1 MKKELSRRSGVQ
13 IAAEL
18 MKLLGGRLS
27 AVMLLAVLNGSLG
40 FLCAMGVPFFGAVG
54 IAKALGESIP
64 LTYGAIAGLCVGC
77 GVLRGG
83 LRYLEQYGNHYIAF
97 RLLAVLRDK
106 IFTKLRA
113 LCPAKLESRQKGS
126 LLTMITADIETLEV
140 FYAHTV
146 SPVCIAVLVSAAV
159 MVVTGLAASWY
170 LSLIAAAAYLCIGV
184 LLPRF
189 FSRRMA
195 ETGMRYRRELGDF
208 GAYFLDSIKGIR
220 ELVLYNAGETRAAE
234 VGRRSDAMLG
244 RTKALKRETALSA
257 AATEAAVSLSVLA
270 VLAVG
275 IFLVHIGSLSVGRMV
290 LGVTAVFGSFGP
302 VIAVSALPANL
313 NQTFASGERILR
325 LLEEQPEVEAVEN
338 GTELSCEGLEVHDL
352 SFAYG
357 GEAVLKGVSMTARKN
372 EIVGIVGE
380 SGCGKSTL
388 LKLLLRFWER
398 SGGQIRYNGTD
409 IDEINTESLYRNVTM
424 VSQSTYLFDATIAEN
439 LRVAKPD
446 ATDEELMAALRM
458 ASAEELVQ
466 ALPEG
471 LNTPA
476 GLLGERLSMGERQRI
491 GLARAF
497 LSGCPLILLDE
508 PTSNVDSIN
517 EGVIL
522 RALLK
527 HKQGQD
533 DHSGIPP
540 RVYHGGGGQGIQ
552 NGKRTN
558 GGASNMNRRY
568 LQKFQIKD
576 VVFLAIMSAVALA
589 TCAVMPLV
597 ISLQPLIFGISQLVT
612 ALQIGVFFAIGLYKV
627 RKPGS
632 LLIMALMMGL
642 IQLMM
647 SPPMFLSSVLN
658 GVLIEL
664 IVLLLFRGYER
675 DAAVFVAAMLHTP
688 LSLPFN
694 YLYNRIIKGA
704 DSPLAAVADGA
715 PLAAVGMT
723 LAVVAV
729 SALGALIGIK
739 IARELKKSGVLKK

>member
-1 MKKELSRRSGVQ
+1 MNDTTTHRTP
-13 IAAEL
+13 AAIVA
-18 MKLLGGRLS
+18 RLI
-27 AVMLLAVLNGSLG
+27 VLVKPMLPIMVAAIV
-40 FLCAMGVPFFGAVG
+40 MGVAGHFCATFITIFGGFA
-54 IAKALGESIP
+54 I
-64 LTYGAIAGLCVGC
+64 LTAAGLQSPLPTVGTAFGC
-77 GVLRGG
+77 ILVFALLRGVLR
-83 LRYLEQYGNHYIAF
+83 YAEQASNHYIAF

-106 IFTKLRA
+106 IFTKLRV

-146 SPVCIAVLVSAAV
+146 SPVCIAVLVSLAV

-170 LSLIAAAAYLCIGV
+170 LSMIAAAAYLCIGI

-220 ELVLYNAGETRAAE
+220 ELVLYNSGEARAAE
-234 VGRRSDAMLG
+234 VDRRSNAMLG
-244 RTKALKRETALSA
+244 RTKALKRETALST
-257 AATEAAVSLSVLA
+257 AATEAAVSLAVLV

-275 IFLVHIGSLSVGRMV
+275 IFLVHSGSLSVGRMV

-325 LLEEQPEVEAVEN
+325 LLEEQPEVEAVEH
-338 GTELSCEGLEVHDL
+338 GTALSYEGLEVNDL

-357 GEAVLKGVSMTARKN
+357 GEAVLKGVSMAARKN

-409 IDEINTESLYRNVTM
+409 IDEINTESLYQNVTM

-439 LRVAKPD
+439 LRIAKPD
-446 ATDEELMAALRM
+446 ATDGELMAALRM

-476 GLLGERLSMGERQRI
+476 GLLGGRLSMGERQRI

-527 HKQGQD
+527 HKQD
-533 DHSGIPP
+533 
-540 RVYHGGGGQGIQ
+540 
-552 NGKRTN
+552 RTIILVSHR
-558 GGASNMNRRY
+558 ASTM
-568 LQKFQIKD
+568 
-576 VVFLAIMSAVALA
+576 
-589 TCAVMPLV
+589 
-597 ISLQPLIFGISQLVT
+597 
-612 ALQIGVFFAIGLYKV
+612 
-627 RKPGS
+627 
-632 LLIMALMMGL
+632 
-642 IQLMM
+642 
-647 SPPMFLSSVLN
+647 
-658 GVLIEL
+658 
-664 IVLLLFRGYER
+664 
-675 DAAVFVAAMLHTP
+675 
-688 LSLPFN
+688 
-694 YLYNRIIKGA
+694 
-704 DSPLAAVADGA
+704 AVADRVYKMENGHMEEQA
-715 PLAAVGMT
+715 
-723 LAVVAV
+723 
-729 SALGALIGIK
+729 I
-739 IARELKKSGVLKK
+739 

>member
-13 IAAEL
+13 IAPEL

-54 IAKALGESIP
+54 IAKALGENIP
-64 LTYGAIAGLCVGC
+64 LSYGSIAALCIGC

-97 RLLAVLRDK
+97 RLLAVLRDR

-146 SPVCIAVLVSAAV
+146 SPVCIAVLVSLAV

-220 ELVLYNAGETRAAE
+220 ELVLYNAGEARAAE
-234 VGRRSDAMLG
+234 VDRRSDAMLG

-257 AATEAAVSLSVLA
+257 AATEAVVSLSVLA

-275 IFLVHIGSLSVGRMV
+275 IFLVRSGSLSAGRMV

-302 VIAVSALPANL
+302 VIVVSALPANL

-338 GTELSCEGLEVHDL
+338 GTELSYEDLEVHDL

-357 GEAVLKGVSMTARKN
+357 GETVLKGVSMTARKN

-388 LKLLLRFWER
+388 LKLLRFWER

-439 LRVAKPD
+439 LRIAKPD
-446 ATDEELMAALRM
+446 TTDEELMAALRM

-471 LNTPA
+471 LSTPA
-476 GLLGERLSMGERQRI
+476 GLLGGRLSMGERQRI

-527 HKQGQD
+527 HRRG
-533 DHSGIPP
+533 
-540 RVYHGGGGQGIQ
+540 
-552 NGKRTN
+552 RTIILVSHR
-558 GGASNMNRRY
+558 ASTM
-568 LQKFQIKD
+568 
-576 VVFLAIMSAVALA
+576 
-589 TCAVMPLV
+589 
-597 ISLQPLIFGISQLVT
+597 
-612 ALQIGVFFAIGLYKV
+612 
-627 RKPGS
+627 
-632 LLIMALMMGL
+632 
-642 IQLMM
+642 
-647 SPPMFLSSVLN
+647 
-658 GVLIEL
+658 
-664 IVLLLFRGYER
+664 
-675 DAAVFVAAMLHTP
+675 
-688 LSLPFN
+688 
-694 YLYNRIIKGA
+694 
-704 DSPLAAVADGA
+704 AVADRVYKMENGQMEEQA
-715 PLAAVGMT
+715 
-723 LAVVAV
+723 
-729 SALGALIGIK
+729 I
-739 IARELKKSGVLKK
+739 

>member
-64 LTYGAIAGLCVGC
+64 LSYGAIAALCIGC

-146 SPVCIAVLVSAAV
+146 SPVCIAVLVSLAV

-170 LSLIAAAAYLCIGV
+170 LSLLAAAAYLCIGV

-220 ELVLYNAGETRAAE
+220 ELVLYNAGEARAAE
-234 VGRRSDAMLG
+234 VDRRSDAMLG
-244 RTKALKRETALSA
+244 RTKTLKRETALSA
-257 AATEAAVSLSVLA
+257 AATEAAVSLAVLA

-275 IFLVHIGSLSVGRMV
+275 IFLVRSGSLSAGRMV
-290 LGVTAVFGSFGP
+290 LGVTAVFSSFGP

-325 LLEEQPEVEAVEN
+325 LLEEQPEVEDVGN
-338 GTELSCEGLEVHDL
+338 GTELSYEGLEVHNL

-476 GLLGERLSMGERQRI
+476 GLLGGRLSMGERQRI

-527 HKQGQD
+527 HKQG
-533 DHSGIPP
+533 
-540 RVYHGGGGQGIQ
+540 
-552 NGKRTN
+552 RTIILVSHR
-558 GGASNMNRRY
+558 ASTM
-568 LQKFQIKD
+568 
-576 VVFLAIMSAVALA
+576 
-589 TCAVMPLV
+589 
-597 ISLQPLIFGISQLVT
+597 
-612 ALQIGVFFAIGLYKV
+612 
-627 RKPGS
+627 
-632 LLIMALMMGL
+632 
-642 IQLMM
+642 
-647 SPPMFLSSVLN
+647 
-658 GVLIEL
+658 
-664 IVLLLFRGYER
+664 
-675 DAAVFVAAMLHTP
+675 
-688 LSLPFN
+688 
-694 YLYNRIIKGA
+694 
-704 DSPLAAVADGA
+704 AVADRVYKMENGQMEEQA
-715 PLAAVGMT
+715 
-723 LAVVAV
+723 
-729 SALGALIGIK
+729 I
-739 IARELKKSGVLKK
+739 

>member
-1 MKKELSRRSGVQ
+1 MKKELSRRSGVR

-64 LTYGAIAGLCVGC
+64 LSYGAIAGLCVGC

-220 ELVLYNAGETRAAE
+220 ELVLYNAGEARAAE
-234 VGRRSDAMLG
+234 VDRRSNAMLG
-244 RTKALKRETALSA
+244 RTKTLKWETALSA

-270 VLAVG
+270 
-275 IFLVHIGSLSVGRMV
+275 
-290 LGVTAVFGSFGP
+290 VTAVFGSFGP

-325 LLEEQPEVEAVEN
+325 LLEEQPEVEAVDN
-338 GTELSCEGLEVHDL
+338 GTELSYEGLEVHDL

-357 GEAVLKGVSMTARKN
+357 GEAVLKGVSMAARKN

-409 IDEINTESLYRNVTM
+409 IDEINTESLYQNVTM
-424 VSQSTYLFDATIAEN
+424 VSQSTYLFDTTIAEN
-439 LRVAKPD
+439 LRIAKPD
-446 ATDEELMAALRM
+446 ATDDELMAALRM

-476 GLLGERLSMGERQRI
+476 GLLGGRLSMGERQRI

-527 HKQGQD
+527 HRQD
-533 DHSGIPP
+533 
-540 RVYHGGGGQGIQ
+540 
-552 NGKRTN
+552 RTIILVSHR
-558 GGASNMNRRY
+558 ASTM
-568 LQKFQIKD
+568 
-576 VVFLAIMSAVALA
+576 
-589 TCAVMPLV
+589 
-597 ISLQPLIFGISQLVT
+597 
-612 ALQIGVFFAIGLYKV
+612 
-627 RKPGS
+627 
-632 LLIMALMMGL
+632 
-642 IQLMM
+642 
-647 SPPMFLSSVLN
+647 
-658 GVLIEL
+658 
-664 IVLLLFRGYER
+664 
-675 DAAVFVAAMLHTP
+675 
-688 LSLPFN
+688 
-694 YLYNRIIKGA
+694 
-704 DSPLAAVADGA
+704 AVADRVYKMENGQMEEQA
-715 PLAAVGMT
+715 
-723 LAVVAV
+723 
-729 SALGALIGIK
+729 I
-739 IARELKKSGVLKK
+739 

>member
-1 MKKELSRRSGVQ
+1 MNEPKHRSPFV
-13 IAAEL
+13 L
-18 MKLLGGRLS
+18 VGRLI
-27 AVMLLAVLNGSLG
+27 VLVKPMLPIMLAAIV
-40 FLCAMGVPFFGAVG
+40 MGVAGHFCATFITIFGGFA
-54 IAKALGESIP
+54 I
-64 LTYGAIAGLCVGC
+64 LTAAGLQSPLPTVGTAFGC
-77 GVLRGG
+77 ILVFALLRGVLR
-83 LRYLEQYGNHYIAF
+83 YAEQASNHYIAF

-146 SPVCIAVLVSAAV
+146 SPVCIAVLVSAVV

-220 ELVLYNAGETRAAE
+220 ELVLYNAGEARAAE
-234 VGRRSDAMLG
+234 VDRRSNAMLG
-244 RTKALKRETALSA
+244 RTKTLKWETALSA

-275 IFLVHIGSLSVGRMV
+275 IFLVHSGSLSVGRMV

-338 GTELSCEGLEVHDL
+338 GTELSYEGLEVHDL

-357 GEAVLKGVSMTARKN
+357 GETVLRGVSMTARKN

-476 GLLGERLSMGERQRI
+476 GLLGGRLSMGERQRI

-527 HKQGQD
+527 HKQD
-533 DHSGIPP
+533 
-540 RVYHGGGGQGIQ
+540 
-552 NGKRTN
+552 RTIILVSHR
-558 GGASNMNRRY
+558 ASTM
-568 LQKFQIKD
+568 
-576 VVFLAIMSAVALA
+576 
-589 TCAVMPLV
+589 
-597 ISLQPLIFGISQLVT
+597 
-612 ALQIGVFFAIGLYKV
+612 
-627 RKPGS
+627 
-632 LLIMALMMGL
+632 
-642 IQLMM
+642 
-647 SPPMFLSSVLN
+647 
-658 GVLIEL
+658 
-664 IVLLLFRGYER
+664 
-675 DAAVFVAAMLHTP
+675 
-688 LSLPFN
+688 
-694 YLYNRIIKGA
+694 
-704 DSPLAAVADGA
+704 AVADRVYKMENGQMEEQA
-715 PLAAVGMT
+715 
-723 LAVVAV
+723 
-729 SALGALIGIK
+729 I
-739 IARELKKSGVLKK
+739 

>member
-1 MKKELSRRSGVQ
+1 MKKELSRRSGVR

-64 LTYGAIAGLCVGC
+64 LSYGAIAALCVGC

-97 RLLAVLRDK
+97 RLLAVLRDR

-146 SPVCIAVLVSAAV
+146 SPVCIAGLVSLAV

-170 LSLIAAAAYLCIGV
+170 LSLIAAAAYLCIGI

-220 ELVLYNAGETRAAE
+220 ELVLYNAGEARAAE
-234 VGRRSDAMLG
+234 VDRRSDAMLD

-257 AATEAAVSLSVLA
+257 AVTEAAVSLSVLA

-275 IFLVHIGSLSVGRMV
+275 IFLVRSGSLSVGRMV

-338 GTELSCEGLEVHDL
+338 GTELSYEGLEVHDL

-357 GEAVLKGVSMTARKN
+357 GETVLRGVSMTARKN

-388 LKLLLRFWER
+388 LKLLRFWER

-439 LRVAKPD
+439 LRIAKPD

-471 LNTPA
+471 LSTPA
-476 GLLGERLSMGERQRI
+476 GLLGGRLSMGERQRI

-527 HKQGQD
+527 HRRG
-533 DHSGIPP
+533 
-540 RVYHGGGGQGIQ
+540 
-552 NGKRTN
+552 RTIILVSHR
-558 GGASNMNRRY
+558 ASTM
-568 LQKFQIKD
+568 
-576 VVFLAIMSAVALA
+576 
-589 TCAVMPLV
+589 
-597 ISLQPLIFGISQLVT
+597 
-612 ALQIGVFFAIGLYKV
+612 
-627 RKPGS
+627 
-632 LLIMALMMGL
+632 
-642 IQLMM
+642 
-647 SPPMFLSSVLN
+647 
-658 GVLIEL
+658 
-664 IVLLLFRGYER
+664 
-675 DAAVFVAAMLHTP
+675 
-688 LSLPFN
+688 
-694 YLYNRIIKGA
+694 
-704 DSPLAAVADGA
+704 AVADRVYKMENGQMEEQA
-715 PLAAVGMT
+715 
-723 LAVVAV
+723 
-729 SALGALIGIK
+729 I
-739 IARELKKSGVLKK
+739 

>member
-1 MKKELSRRSGVQ
+1 MKKELSRRSGAQ

-54 IAKALGESIP
+54 IAKTLGESIS
-64 LTYGAIAGLCVGC
+64 LSYGAIAALCVGC

-106 IFTKLRA
+106 IFTKLRL

-140 FYAHTV
+140 FYAHTA
-146 SPVCIAVLVSAAV
+146 SPVCIAVLVSLAV

-170 LSLIAAAAYLCIGV
+170 LSLIAAAYLCIGV

-220 ELVLYNAGETRAAE
+220 ELVLYNAGEARAAE
-234 VGRRSDAMLG
+234 VDRRSDAMLG

-257 AATEAAVSLSVLA
+257 AATEAAVSLAVLA

-275 IFLVHIGSLSVGRMV
+275 IFLVHSGSLSVGRMV

-325 LLEEQPEVEAVEN
+325 LLEEQPEVETVEH
-338 GTELSCEGLEVHDL
+338 GTELSYEGLEVHDL

-357 GEAVLKGVSMTARKN
+357 GEAVLRGVSMAARKN

-476 GLLGERLSMGERQRI
+476 GLLGGRLSMGERQRI

-527 HKQGQD
+527 HKQD
-533 DHSGIPP
+533 
-540 RVYHGGGGQGIQ
+540 
-552 NGKRTN
+552 RTIILVSHR
-558 GGASNMNRRY
+558 ASTM
-568 LQKFQIKD
+568 
-576 VVFLAIMSAVALA
+576 
-589 TCAVMPLV
+589 
-597 ISLQPLIFGISQLVT
+597 
-612 ALQIGVFFAIGLYKV
+612 
-627 RKPGS
+627 
-632 LLIMALMMGL
+632 
-642 IQLMM
+642 
-647 SPPMFLSSVLN
+647 
-658 GVLIEL
+658 
-664 IVLLLFRGYER
+664 
-675 DAAVFVAAMLHTP
+675 
-688 LSLPFN
+688 
-694 YLYNRIIKGA
+694 
-704 DSPLAAVADGA
+704 AVADRVYKMENGQMEEQA
-715 PLAAVGMT
+715 
-723 LAVVAV
+723 
-729 SALGALIGIK
+729 I
-739 IARELKKSGVLKK
+739 

>member
-13 IAAEL
+13 IAPEL

-54 IAKALGESIP
+54 IAKALGENIP
-64 LTYGAIAGLCVGC
+64 LSYGSIAALCIGC

-97 RLLAVLRDK
+97 RLLAVLRDR

-146 SPVCIAVLVSAAV
+146 SPVCIAVLVSLAV

-234 VGRRSDAMLG
+234 VDRRSDAMLD

-275 IFLVHIGSLSVGRMV
+275 IFLVHSGSISVGRMV

-338 GTELSCEGLEVHDL
+338 GTELSYEDLEVHDL

-357 GEAVLKGVSMTARKN
+357 GETVLKGVSMTARKN

-388 LKLLLRFWER
+388 LKLLRFWER

-439 LRVAKPD
+439 LRIAKPD

-471 LNTPA
+471 LSTPA
-476 GLLGERLSMGERQRI
+476 GLLGGRLSMGERQRI

-527 HKQGQD
+527 HRQG
-533 DHSGIPP
+533 
-540 RVYHGGGGQGIQ
+540 
-552 NGKRTN
+552 RTIILVSHR
-558 GGASNMNRRY
+558 ASTM
-568 LQKFQIKD
+568 
-576 VVFLAIMSAVALA
+576 
-589 TCAVMPLV
+589 
-597 ISLQPLIFGISQLVT
+597 
-612 ALQIGVFFAIGLYKV
+612 
-627 RKPGS
+627 
-632 LLIMALMMGL
+632 
-642 IQLMM
+642 
-647 SPPMFLSSVLN
+647 
-658 GVLIEL
+658 
-664 IVLLLFRGYER
+664 
-675 DAAVFVAAMLHTP
+675 
-688 LSLPFN
+688 
-694 YLYNRIIKGA
+694 
-704 DSPLAAVADGA
+704 AVADRVYKMENGQMEEQA
-715 PLAAVGMT
+715 
-723 LAVVAV
+723 
-729 SALGALIGIK
+729 I
-739 IARELKKSGVLKK
+739 

>member
-13 IAAEL
+13 IAPEL

-54 IAKALGESIP
+54 IAKALGENIP
-64 LTYGAIAGLCVGC
+64 LSYGSIAALCIGC

-97 RLLAVLRDK
+97 RLLAVLRDR

-146 SPVCIAVLVSAAV
+146 SPVCIAVLVSLAV

-220 ELVLYNAGETRAAE
+220 ELVLYNAGEARAAE
-234 VGRRSDAMLG
+234 VDRRSDAMLD

-257 AATEAAVSLSVLA
+257 AVTEAAVSLSVLA

-275 IFLVHIGSLSVGRMV
+275 IFLVRSGSLSVGRMV

-338 GTELSCEGLEVHDL
+338 GTELSYEDLEVHDL

-357 GEAVLKGVSMTARKN
+357 GETVLKGVSMTARKN

-388 LKLLLRFWER
+388 LKLLRFWER
-398 SGGQIRYNGTD
+398 SGGAIRYNGTD

-439 LRVAKPD
+439 LRIAKPD

-471 LNTPA
+471 LSTPA
-476 GLLGERLSMGERQRI
+476 GLLGGRLSMGERQRI

-527 HKQGQD
+527 HKQG
-533 DHSGIPP
+533 
-540 RVYHGGGGQGIQ
+540 
-552 NGKRTN
+552 RTIILVSHR
-558 GGASNMNRRY
+558 ASTM
-568 LQKFQIKD
+568 
-576 VVFLAIMSAVALA
+576 
-589 TCAVMPLV
+589 
-597 ISLQPLIFGISQLVT
+597 
-612 ALQIGVFFAIGLYKV
+612 
-627 RKPGS
+627 
-632 LLIMALMMGL
+632 
-642 IQLMM
+642 
-647 SPPMFLSSVLN
+647 
-658 GVLIEL
+658 
-664 IVLLLFRGYER
+664 
-675 DAAVFVAAMLHTP
+675 
-688 LSLPFN
+688 
-694 YLYNRIIKGA
+694 
-704 DSPLAAVADGA
+704 AVADRVYKMENGQMEEQA
-715 PLAAVGMT
+715 
-723 LAVVAV
+723 
-729 SALGALIGIK
+729 I
-739 IARELKKSGVLKK
+739 

>member
-13 IAAEL
+13 IAPEL

-54 IAKALGESIP
+54 IAKALGENIP
-64 LTYGAIAGLCVGC
+64 LSYGSIAALCIGC

-97 RLLAVLRDK
+97 RLLAVLRDR

-146 SPVCIAVLVSAAV
+146 SPVCIAVLVSLAV

-220 ELVLYNAGETRAAE
+220 ELVLYNAGEARAAE
-234 VGRRSDAMLG
+234 VDRRSDAMLD

-257 AATEAAVSLSVLA
+257 AVTEAAVSLSVLA

-275 IFLVHIGSLSVGRMV
+275 IFLVRSGSLSVGRMV

-338 GTELSCEGLEVHDL
+338 GTELSYEDLEVHDL

-357 GEAVLKGVSMTARKN
+357 GETVLKGVSMTARKN

-388 LKLLLRFWER
+388 LKLLRFWER

-439 LRVAKPD
+439 LRIAKPD

-471 LNTPA
+471 LSTPA
-476 GLLGERLSMGERQRI
+476 GLLGGRLSMGERQRI

-527 HKQGQD
+527 HRQG
-533 DHSGIPP
+533 
-540 RVYHGGGGQGIQ
+540 
-552 NGKRTN
+552 RTIILVSHR
-558 GGASNMNRRY
+558 ASTM
-568 LQKFQIKD
+568 
-576 VVFLAIMSAVALA
+576 
-589 TCAVMPLV
+589 
-597 ISLQPLIFGISQLVT
+597 
-612 ALQIGVFFAIGLYKV
+612 
-627 RKPGS
+627 
-632 LLIMALMMGL
+632 
-642 IQLMM
+642 
-647 SPPMFLSSVLN
+647 
-658 GVLIEL
+658 
-664 IVLLLFRGYER
+664 
-675 DAAVFVAAMLHTP
+675 
-688 LSLPFN
+688 
-694 YLYNRIIKGA
+694 
-704 DSPLAAVADGA
+704 AVADRVYKMENGQMEEQA
-715 PLAAVGMT
+715 
-723 LAVVAV
+723 
-729 SALGALIGIK
+729 I
-739 IARELKKSGVLKK
+739 

>member
-1 MKKELSRRSGVQ
+1 MKKELSRRNGAR

-64 LTYGAIAGLCVGC
+64 LSYGALCVGC

-146 SPVCIAVLVSAAV
+146 SPVCIAVLVSAVV

-220 ELVLYNAGETRAAE
+220 ELVLYNAGEARAAE
-234 VGRRSDAMLG
+234 VDRRSNAMLG
-244 RTKALKRETALSA
+244 RTKTLKWETALSA

-275 IFLVHIGSLSVGRMV
+275 IFLVHSGSLSVGRMV

-338 GTELSCEGLEVHDL
+338 GTELSYEGLEVHDL

-357 GEAVLKGVSMTARKN
+357 GETVLKGVSMTARKN

-398 SGGQIRYNGTD
+398 SGGQICYNGTD
-409 IDEINTESLYRNVTM
+409 IDEINTESLYQNVTM
-424 VSQSTYLFDATIAEN
+424 VSQSTYLFDTTIAEN
-439 LRVAKPD
+439 LRIAKPD
-446 ATDEELMAALRM
+446 ATDDELMAALRM

-476 GLLGERLSMGERQRI
+476 GLLGGRLSMGERQRI

-527 HKQGQD
+527 HRQD
-533 DHSGIPP
+533 
-540 RVYHGGGGQGIQ
+540 
-552 NGKRTN
+552 RTIILVSHR
-558 GGASNMNRRY
+558 ASTM
-568 LQKFQIKD
+568 
-576 VVFLAIMSAVALA
+576 
-589 TCAVMPLV
+589 
-597 ISLQPLIFGISQLVT
+597 
-612 ALQIGVFFAIGLYKV
+612 
-627 RKPGS
+627 
-632 LLIMALMMGL
+632 
-642 IQLMM
+642 
-647 SPPMFLSSVLN
+647 
-658 GVLIEL
+658 
-664 IVLLLFRGYER
+664 
-675 DAAVFVAAMLHTP
+675 
-688 LSLPFN
+688 
-694 YLYNRIIKGA
+694 
-704 DSPLAAVADGA
+704 AVADRVYKMENGQMEEQA
-715 PLAAVGMT
+715 
-723 LAVVAV
+723 
-729 SALGALIGIK
+729 I
-739 IARELKKSGVLKK
+739 

>member
-1 MKKELSRRSGVQ
+1 MKKELSRRSGVR

-64 LTYGAIAGLCVGC
+64 LSYGSIAALCIGC

-113 LCPAKLESRQKGS
+113 LCSAKLESRQKGS

-146 SPVCIAVLVSAAV
+146 SPVCIAVLVSLAV

-189 FSRRMA
+189 FSRLYRMA

-220 ELVLYNAGETRAAE
+220 ELVLYNAGEAQAAE
-234 VGRRSDAMLG
+234 VDRRSDAMLG

-257 AATEAAVSLSVLA
+257 AATEAAVSLAVLA

-275 IFLVHIGSLSVGRMV
+275 IFLVHSGSLSVGRMV

-338 GTELSCEGLEVHDL
+338 GTELSYEDLEVYDL

-439 LRVAKPD
+439 LRIAKPD

-476 GLLGERLSMGERQRI
+476 GLLGGRLSMGERQRI

-527 HKQGQD
+527 HKQG
-533 DHSGIPP
+533 
-540 RVYHGGGGQGIQ
+540 
-552 NGKRTN
+552 RTIILVSHR
-558 GGASNMNRRY
+558 ASTM
-568 LQKFQIKD
+568 
-576 VVFLAIMSAVALA
+576 
-589 TCAVMPLV
+589 
-597 ISLQPLIFGISQLVT
+597 
-612 ALQIGVFFAIGLYKV
+612 
-627 RKPGS
+627 
-632 LLIMALMMGL
+632 
-642 IQLMM
+642 
-647 SPPMFLSSVLN
+647 
-658 GVLIEL
+658 
-664 IVLLLFRGYER
+664 
-675 DAAVFVAAMLHTP
+675 
-688 LSLPFN
+688 
-694 YLYNRIIKGA
+694 
-704 DSPLAAVADGA
+704 AVADRVYKMENGQLEEQA
-715 PLAAVGMT
+715 
-723 LAVVAV
+723 
-729 SALGALIGIK
+729 I
-739 IARELKKSGVLKK
+739 

>member
-64 LTYGAIAGLCVGC
+64 LSYGAIAALCVGC

-97 RLLAVLRDK
+97 RLLAVLRDR

-146 SPVCIAVLVSAAV
+146 SPVCIAGLVSLAV

-170 LSLIAAAAYLCIGV
+170 LSLIAAAAYLCIGI

-195 ETGMRYRRELGDF
+195 ETGMRYRRELGDC

-220 ELVLYNAGETRAAE
+220 ELVLYNAGEARAAE
-234 VGRRSDAMLG
+234 VDRRSNAMLG

-257 AATEAAVSLSVLA
+257 AAAEAAVSLSVLA

-275 IFLVHIGSLSVGRMV
+275 ILLVHGGSLSVGRMV

-338 GTELSCEGLEVHDL
+338 GTALSYEDLEVHDL

-439 LRVAKPD
+439 LRIAKPD

-471 LNTPA
+471 LSTPA
-476 GLLGERLSMGERQRI
+476 GLLGGRLSMGERQRI

-527 HKQGQD
+527 HRRG
-533 DHSGIPP
+533 
-540 RVYHGGGGQGIQ
+540 
-552 NGKRTN
+552 RTIILVSHR
-558 GGASNMNRRY
+558 ASTM
-568 LQKFQIKD
+568 
-576 VVFLAIMSAVALA
+576 
-589 TCAVMPLV
+589 
-597 ISLQPLIFGISQLVT
+597 
-612 ALQIGVFFAIGLYKV
+612 
-627 RKPGS
+627 
-632 LLIMALMMGL
+632 
-642 IQLMM
+642 
-647 SPPMFLSSVLN
+647 
-658 GVLIEL
+658 
-664 IVLLLFRGYER
+664 
-675 DAAVFVAAMLHTP
+675 
-688 LSLPFN
+688 
-694 YLYNRIIKGA
+694 
-704 DSPLAAVADGA
+704 AVADRVYKMENGQDKWRSRQYESQILAEISDQGRGIPRHHVGGGA
-715 PLAAVGMT
+715 GHLRGDAAGDQPAAADLRHFPT
-723 LAVVAV
+723 GH
-729 SALGALIGIK
+729 SASD
-739 IARELKKSGVLKK
+739 RRVLCHRPV

>member
-13 IAAEL
+13 IAPEL

-54 IAKALGESIP
+54 IAKALGENIP
-64 LTYGAIAGLCVGC
+64 LSYGSIAALCIGC

-97 RLLAVLRDK
+97 RLLAVLRDR

-146 SPVCIAVLVSAAV
+146 SPVCIAVLVSLAV

-220 ELVLYNAGETRAAE
+220 ELVLYNAGEARAAE
-234 VGRRSDAMLG
+234 VDRRSDAMLD

-257 AATEAAVSLSVLA
+257 AVTEAAVSLSVLA

-275 IFLVHIGSLSVGRMV
+275 IFLVRSGSLSVGRMV

-338 GTELSCEGLEVHDL
+338 GTELSYEDLEVHDL

-357 GEAVLKGVSMTARKN
+357 GETVLKGVSMTARKN

-388 LKLLLRFWER
+388 LKLLRFWER
-398 SGGQIRYNGTD
+398 SGGQIRYNRTD

-439 LRVAKPD
+439 LRIAKPD

-471 LNTPA
+471 LSTPA
-476 GLLGERLSMGERQRI
+476 GLLGGRLSMGERQRI

-517 EGVIL
+517 EGIIL

-527 HKQGQD
+527 HRQG
-533 DHSGIPP
+533 
-540 RVYHGGGGQGIQ
+540 
-552 NGKRTN
+552 RTIILVSHR
-558 GGASNMNRRY
+558 ASTM
-568 LQKFQIKD
+568 
-576 VVFLAIMSAVALA
+576 
-589 TCAVMPLV
+589 
-597 ISLQPLIFGISQLVT
+597 
-612 ALQIGVFFAIGLYKV
+612 
-627 RKPGS
+627 
-632 LLIMALMMGL
+632 
-642 IQLMM
+642 
-647 SPPMFLSSVLN
+647 
-658 GVLIEL
+658 
-664 IVLLLFRGYER
+664 
-675 DAAVFVAAMLHTP
+675 
-688 LSLPFN
+688 
-694 YLYNRIIKGA
+694 
-704 DSPLAAVADGA
+704 AVADRVYKMGNGQMEEQA
-715 PLAAVGMT
+715 
-723 LAVVAV
+723 
-729 SALGALIGIK
+729 I
-739 IARELKKSGVLKK
+739 

>member
-13 IAAEL
+13 IAPEL

-54 IAKALGESIP
+54 IAKALGENIP
-64 LTYGAIAGLCVGC
+64 LSYGSIAALCIGC

-97 RLLAVLRDK
+97 RLLAVLRDR

-146 SPVCIAVLVSAAV
+146 SPVCIAVLVSLAV

-170 LSLIAAAAYLCIGV
+170 LSLIAAAAYLCIGI

-220 ELVLYNAGETRAAE
+220 ELVLYNAGEARAAE
-234 VGRRSDAMLG
+234 VDRRSDAMLD

-257 AATEAAVSLSVLA
+257 AVTEAAVSLSVLA

-275 IFLVHIGSLSVGRMV
+275 IFLVRSGSLSVGRMV

-338 GTELSCEGLEVHDL
+338 GTELSYEDLEIHDL

-357 GEAVLKGVSMTARKN
+357 GETVLKGVSMTARKN

-388 LKLLLRFWER
+388 LKLLRFWER

-439 LRVAKPD
+439 LRIAKPD

-471 LNTPA
+471 LSTPA
-476 GLLGERLSMGERQRI
+476 GLLGGRLSMGERQRI

-527 HKQGQD
+527 HRRG
-533 DHSGIPP
+533 
-540 RVYHGGGGQGIQ
+540 
-552 NGKRTN
+552 RTIILVSHR
-558 GGASNMNRRY
+558 ASTM
-568 LQKFQIKD
+568 
-576 VVFLAIMSAVALA
+576 
-589 TCAVMPLV
+589 
-597 ISLQPLIFGISQLVT
+597 
-612 ALQIGVFFAIGLYKV
+612 
-627 RKPGS
+627 
-632 LLIMALMMGL
+632 
-642 IQLMM
+642 
-647 SPPMFLSSVLN
+647 
-658 GVLIEL
+658 
-664 IVLLLFRGYER
+664 
-675 DAAVFVAAMLHTP
+675 
-688 LSLPFN
+688 
-694 YLYNRIIKGA
+694 
-704 DSPLAAVADGA
+704 AVADRVYKMENGQMEEQA
-715 PLAAVGMT
+715 
-723 LAVVAV
+723 
-729 SALGALIGIK
+729 I
-739 IARELKKSGVLKK
+739 

>member
-1 MKKELSRRSGVQ
+1 MKKELSRRSGVR

-64 LTYGAIAGLCVGC
+64 LSYGSIAALCIGC

-106 IFTKLRA
+106 IFTKLRL

-146 SPVCIAVLVSAAV
+146 SPVCIAVLVSAVV

-195 ETGMRYRRELGDF
+195 DTGMRYRRELGDF

-220 ELVLYNAGETRAAE
+220 ELVLYNAGEARAAE
-234 VGRRSDAMLG
+234 VDRRSNAMLG
-244 RTKALKRETALSA
+244 RTKTLKWETALSA

-275 IFLVHIGSLSVGRMV
+275 IFLVHSGSLSVGRMV

-338 GTELSCEGLEVHDL
+338 GTELSYEGLEVHDL

-357 GEAVLKGVSMTARKN
+357 GETVLRGVSMTARKN

-388 LKLLLRFWER
+388 LKLLRFWER

-476 GLLGERLSMGERQRI
+476 GLLGGRLSMGERQRI

-527 HKQGQD
+527 HKQD
-533 DHSGIPP
+533 
-540 RVYHGGGGQGIQ
+540 
-552 NGKRTN
+552 RTIILVSHR
-558 GGASNMNRRY
+558 ASTM
-568 LQKFQIKD
+568 
-576 VVFLAIMSAVALA
+576 
-589 TCAVMPLV
+589 
-597 ISLQPLIFGISQLVT
+597 
-612 ALQIGVFFAIGLYKV
+612 
-627 RKPGS
+627 
-632 LLIMALMMGL
+632 
-642 IQLMM
+642 
-647 SPPMFLSSVLN
+647 
-658 GVLIEL
+658 
-664 IVLLLFRGYER
+664 
-675 DAAVFVAAMLHTP
+675 
-688 LSLPFN
+688 
-694 YLYNRIIKGA
+694 
-704 DSPLAAVADGA
+704 AVADRVYKMENGQMEEQA
-715 PLAAVGMT
+715 
-723 LAVVAV
+723 
-729 SALGALIGIK
+729 I
-739 IARELKKSGVLKK
+739 

>member
-1 MKKELSRRSGVQ
+1 M
-13 IAAEL
+13 
-18 MKLLGGRLS
+18 
-27 AVMLLAVLNGSLG
+27 
-40 FLCAMGVPFFGAVG
+40 
-54 IAKALGESIP
+54 
-64 LTYGAIAGLCVGC
+64 
-77 GVLRGG
+77 
-83 LRYLEQYGNHYIAF
+83 
-97 RLLAVLRDK
+97 
-106 IFTKLRA
+106 
-113 LCPAKLESRQKGS
+113 
-126 LLTMITADIETLEV
+126 
-140 FYAHTV
+140 
-146 SPVCIAVLVSAAV
+146 
-159 MVVTGLAASWY
+159 
-170 LSLIAAAAYLCIGV
+170 
-184 LLPRF
+184 
-189 FSRRMA
+189 
-195 ETGMRYRRELGDF
+195 
-208 GAYFLDSIKGIR
+208 
-220 ELVLYNAGETRAAE
+220 
-234 VGRRSDAMLG
+234 
-244 RTKALKRETALSA
+244 
-257 AATEAAVSLSVLA
+257 
-270 VLAVG
+270 G
-275 IFLVHIGSLSVGRMV
+275 IFLVRSGSLSVGRMV

-338 GTELSCEGLEVHDL
+338 GTELSYEGLEVHDL

-357 GEAVLKGVSMTARKN
+357 GETVLKGVSMAARKN
-372 EIVGIVGE
+372 EIVAIVGE

-398 SGGQIRYNGTD
+398 SGGQMRYNGTD
-409 IDEINTESLYRNVTM
+409 IDEINTESLYQNVTM

-439 LRVAKPD
+439 LRIAKPD

-471 LNTPA
+471 LSTPA
-476 GLLGERLSMGERQRI
+476 GLLGGRLSMGERQRI

-527 HKQGQD
+527 HKQGRTIILVSHRASTMAVAD
-533 DHSGIPP
+533 P
-540 RVYHGGGGQGIQ
+540 GIQ

-664 IVLLLFRGYER
+664 IVLLFRGYEK

-694 YLYNRIIKGA
+694 YLYNRLVKGA
-704 DSPLAAVADGA
+704 DSPLAAVADRA